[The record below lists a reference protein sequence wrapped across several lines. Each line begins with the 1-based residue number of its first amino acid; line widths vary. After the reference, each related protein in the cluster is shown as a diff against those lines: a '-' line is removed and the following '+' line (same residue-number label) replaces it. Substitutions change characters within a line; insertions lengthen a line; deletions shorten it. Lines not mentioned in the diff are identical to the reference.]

1 MSEWYCFECDEEVEM
16 DDVMGTYKGLE
27 GETEAAVCPKCGEVY
42 VLEEAAIVAIETEN
56 MIDAK
61 GI

>member
-1 MSEWYCFECDEEVEM
+1 MSEWYCFKCDEEVEM
-16 DDVMGTYKGLE
+16 VEVMGTYKGLE

-42 VLEEAAIVAIETEN
+42 ILEEAALVAIETEN
-56 MIDAK
+56 MIDGK

>member
-1 MSEWYCFECDEEVEM
+1 M
-16 DDVMGTYKGLE
+16 DDVMGSYKGLE
-27 GETEAAVCPKCGEVY
+27 GETEAAVCPNCGEVY
-42 VLEEAAIVAIETEN
+42 ILEEAAIVAIETEN

>member
-16 DDVMGTYKGLE
+16 DDVLGTYKGLE
-27 GETEAAVCPKCGEVY
+27 GETEAAVCPSCGEVY
-42 VLEEAAIVAIETEN
+42 ILEEAAIVAIDTEN